1 MSEKYLNYQAVVGS
15 VPVEVRY
22 RPRELL
28 TAAKALGER
37 LVEPDDRPLLDILR
51 FWSNVIDELV
61 IDGRPV
67 KTSMTDDQA
76 RDQADAC
83 LARIIELT
91 ERHFDTMVPAIP
103 AVAEHVILTVNGLSE
118 CRCLEWADA

>member
-1 MSEKYLNYQAVVGS
+1 VVSEKYLNYQAVVGS

-67 KTSMTDDQA
+67 KTSMHTQRGADGA
-76 RDQADAC
+76 RDPLVSQAWGYAVSVSK
-83 LARIIELT
+83 LRAG
-91 ERHFDTMVPAIP
+91 PPIP
-103 AVAEHVILTVNGLSE
+103 AGQEAA
-118 CRCLEWADA
+118 R